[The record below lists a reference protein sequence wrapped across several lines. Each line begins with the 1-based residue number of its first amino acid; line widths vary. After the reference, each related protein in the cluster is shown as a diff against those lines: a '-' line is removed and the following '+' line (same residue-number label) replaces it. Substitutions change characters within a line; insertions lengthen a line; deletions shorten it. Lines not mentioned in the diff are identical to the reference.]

1 MPLARIIQS
10 VIQPDDYINFIS
22 VPQTGGLVTFS
33 GIVRKTESGRELK
46 SLFYEAHESM
56 ALKKIKEILEDAIKR
71 FGLLDAIAIHRIGE
85 VQVGEISVF
94 TAAAS
99 IHRKDAF
106 RGCEFII
113 DRIKLDCPI
122 WKKDVFTDGERWR
135 SENLE

>member
-10 VIQPDDYINFIS
+10 VIHPEDYVDRIS
-22 VPQTGGLVTFS
+22 VPETGGLVTFS
-33 GIVRKTESGRELK
+33 GIIRKTESGRELK

-71 FGLLDAIAIHRIGE
+71 FGLLDAIAVHRIGE

>member
-10 VIQPDDYINFIS
+10 VIQPDDYINSIS

-71 FGLLDAIAIHRIGE
+71 FELLDAIAVHRIGE
-85 VQVGEISVF
+85 VEVGETSVF

-122 WKKDVFTDGERWR
+122 WKKDIFKDGERWR

>member
-1 MPLARIIQS
+1 MPLARIVQS
-10 VIQPDDYINFIS
+10 VIQPDDYINSIS

-94 TAAAS
+94 TATAS

-122 WKKDVFTDGERWR
+122 WKKDIFKDGERWR

>member
-10 VIQPDDYINFIS
+10 VIQPDNYINSIS
-22 VPQTGGLVTFS
+22 VPETGGLVTFS
-33 GIVRKTESGRELK
+33 GIVRMTESGRELK

>member
-1 MPLARIIQS
+1 MPLARIVRS
-10 VIQPDDYINFIS
+10 VIHPEDYINRIP
-22 VPQTGGLVTFS
+22 VPETGGLVTFS
-33 GIVRKTESGRELK
+33 GIVRKTEDGRELK

-56 ALKKIKEILEDAIKR
+56 ALKKITETVEDAIKR
-71 FGLLDAIAIHRIGE
+71 FGLLDAIAVHRIGE
-85 VQVGEISVF
+85 VEVGETSVF

-122 WKKDVFTDGERWR
+122 WKKDIFKDGERWR

>member
-1 MPLARIIQS
+1 MPLARIVRS
-10 VIQPDDYINFIS
+10 VIHPEDYINQIP
-22 VPQTGGLVTFS
+22 VPETGGLVTFA
-33 GIVRKTESGRELK
+33 GIVRKTEDGRELK

-56 ALKKIKEILEDAIKR
+56 ALKKITETIEDAIKR
-71 FGLLDAIAIHRIGE
+71 FELLDAIAVHRIGE
-85 VQVGEISVF
+85 VEVGETSVF

-122 WKKDVFTDGERWR
+122 WKKDIFKDGERWR

>member
-1 MPLARIIQS
+1 MPLARIVRS
-10 VIQPDDYINFIS
+10 VIRPDDYIKKIS
-22 VPQTGGLVTFS
+22 VPETGGLVTFS
-33 GIVRKTESGRELK
+33 GIVRETEDGRELK

-56 ALKKIKEILEDAIKR
+56 ALKKITETLEDAIKR
-71 FGLLDAIAIHRIGE
+71 FGLLDAIAVHRIGE
-85 VQVGEISVF
+85 VEVGETSVF
-94 TAAAS
+94 TVAAS

-122 WKKDVFTDGERWR
+122 WKKDIFTDGERWR

>member
-122 WKKDVFTDGERWR
+122 WKKDMFTDGERWR

>member
-10 VIQPDDYINFIS
+10 VIQPDDYINSIS
-22 VPQTGGLVTFS
+22 VPETGGLVTFS
-33 GIVRKTESGRELK
+33 GIVRMTESGRELK